1 MVMTRGKLL
10 RSLDRQRIVEAIA
23 QAERGTTGEIR
34 VSVSTLI
41 WGDVRKAAEQAFERM
56 HMTATND
63 RNAVLFFVVPARRK
77 IVVLGDTGVHAKVGE
92 EFWHHIVKAVSH
104 SFRAHDY
111 TDGLVRAIAAVGR
124 QLTVHFPRDPEG
136 RPNQLPDDVDYS
148 SPA

>member
-10 RSLDRQRIVEAIA
+10 RSLDRQRIVDAIA
-23 QAERGTTGEIR
+23 QAESGTTGEIR

-41 WGDVRKAAEQAFERM
+41 WGDVRKAAEQAFERL

-92 EFWHHIVKAVSH
+92 AFWHHIVRSVSQ
-104 SFRAHDY
+104 SFRARDY
-111 TDGLVRAIAAVGR
+111 TDGLLRAIAAVGQ
-124 QLTVHFPRDPEG
+124 QLTTHFPAGASG
-136 RPNQLPDDVDYS
+136 RSNQLPDDVD
-148 SPA
+148 AG